1 MAFSS
6 EVERQRYSQQLAE
19 YTLRQFSAARI
30 SMDND
35 ELAAAKL
42 PASHRHNYIKY
53 ARSLASNIAAAQQII
68 RSQHGKLYGH
78 ERFFAVVP

>member
-19 YTLRQFSAARI
+19 YTLRQFSAARL
-30 SMDND
+30 SLDKD

-42 PASHRHNYIKY
+42 PASHRHNYLKL
-53 ARSLASNIAAAQQII
+53 ARSLGKTTSQQKCGRSSHTEPSRQAI
-68 RSQHGKLYGH
+68 R
-78 ERFFAVVP
+78 A

>member
-19 YTLRQFSAARI
+19 YTLRQFSAARVT
-30 SMDND
+30 MDKD

-42 PASHRHNYIKY
+42 PPAQRNKISRWVYTSAGNGPKRTESSI
-53 ARSLASNIAAAQQII
+53 RTPIAA
-68 RSQHGKLYGH
+68 
-78 ERFFAVVP
+78 